1 MHKDILLEIGL
12 EELPARFVD
21 SAQKQLETKTAEW
34 LEGKRISYDS
44 IVSFST
50 PRRLAVLVKNA
61 AEAQVSLEEEMKGPA
76 EKIAKDDEGNWSK
89 AAIGFTKGQGKTVD
103 DIYTKEIK
111 GTSYIFVK
119 KYIEGKQTQDLLPGF
134 KEIITQVQFG
144 KNMRWGSNSMRYGRP
159 IRWLAALYGNEIIP
173 FELAG
178 VSAGNTTEGHRFLG
192 EIVTLEEPSDYEKKL
207 LDQFV
212 IANPKKREQM
222 IVEGIRELEEKEN
235 FHIPEDEE
243 LLDEVRNLVE
253 YPTVFA
259 GSFSKDYLDLPAE
272 VLITSMKEHQRYFPV
287 KSAIGELLPYFVGV
301 RNGDDRELAT
311 VIRGNE
317 KVLHARLSDARFFY
331 EEDLKL
337 SPDHFLDKLERVVFQ
352 EKLGTYGDKVKRV
365 VHITEQLSELLEL
378 NGETKEAAKRA
389 AQIGKFDLT
398 TNMVNEFT
406 GLQGTIGE
414 KYALFF
420 GEKPAAA
427 KAISEQYL
435 PKQAGGELPETTA
448 GTVVSIADKLDT
460 IVGCI
465 AVGLVPTGSQDPYG
479 LRRQATGILRM
490 LKENNWD
497 VSLEQLLII
506 TQNLYQTLDI
516 EWTEGAD
523 LTKELDAFFRLRA
536 SYLLRE
542 AAIGQ
547 DVIQAVLANGIGI
560 FAHTFEKAQ
569 VLSEK
574 RNDESFKYIQEALV
588 RVLNLAEKAD
598 DSEVEPALLATDSE
612 RELYAAYQK
621 TLAEYNQKADKH
633 AEEKLLIL
641 GQLAE
646 PIHAFFDHTMV
657 MVEEDEIRNN
667 RLGLLQKIA
676 NLVKN
681 YADLAVIEWKQ
692 HF

>member
-12 EELPARFVD
+12 EELPSRFVD
-21 SAQKQLETKTAEW
+21 SGQKQLEAKTAEW
-34 LEGKRISYDS
+34 LEGKRISFDS

-61 AEAQVSLEEEMKGPA
+61 AGAQASLEKEMKGPA
-76 EKIAKDDEGNWSK
+76 EKIAKDDAGNWSK
-89 AAIGFTKGQGKTVD
+89 AAIGFTKGHGKTVE

-119 KYIEGKQTQDLLPGF
+119 KYIEGKQTQDLLPGL
-134 KEIITQVQFG
+134 KEIITSIQFG
-144 KNMRWGSNSMRYGRP
+144 KNMRWGSNSLRYGRP
-159 IRWLAALYGNEIIP
+159 IRWLVALYGNEIIP
-173 FELAG
+173 FVLAG
-178 VSAGNTTEGHRFLG
+178 VSAGNTSEGHRFLG
-192 EIVTLEEPSDYEKKL
+192 KSFTLDDPGDYEQAL
-207 LDQFV
+207 RDQFV
-212 IANPKKREQM
+212 IADPKKREQM
-222 IVEGIRELEEKEN
+222 ILEGIRELEENEN
-235 FHIPEDEE
+235 FHIPDDQE

-259 GSFSKDYLDLPAE
+259 GSFSENYLQLPAE

-287 KSAIGELLPYFVGV
+287 KSGSGELLPYFVGV

-331 EEDLKL
+331 DEDLKL
-337 SPDHFLDKLERVVFQ
+337 SPDHFLAKLDRVVFQ
-352 EKLGTYGDKVKRV
+352 EKLGTYSDKIKRV
-365 VHITEQLSELLEL
+365 VHITGQLSELLEL

-414 KYALFF
+414 KYALYF
-420 GEKPAAA
+420 GEE
-427 KAISEQYL
+427 KAVARTISEQYL
-435 PKQAGGELPETTA
+435 PKQAGGELPVTTA
-448 GTVVSIADKLDT
+448 GAVVSIADKLDT
-460 IVGCI
+460 IVGCV

-490 LKENNWD
+490 LKENNWE

-506 TQNLYQTLDI
+506 TQNFYQTLDI
-516 EWTEGAD
+516 EWNEEAN
-523 LTKELDAFFRLRA
+523 LTSELDAFFRLRA

-542 AAIGQ
+542 ANISQ
-547 DVIQAVLANGIGI
+547 DVIGAVLANGIGI
-560 FAHTFEKAQ
+560 FAHTFEKAR

-574 RNDESFKYIQEALV
+574 RNDESFKHIQEALV
-588 RVLNLAEKAD
+588 RVLNLADKAD
-598 DSEVEPALLATDSE
+598 DSELDPALFATGSE
-612 RELYAAYQK
+612 RKLYEAYQQ
-621 TLAEYNQKADKH
+621 TQSEYKQKAGEF

-657 MVEEDEIRNN
+657 MVEEDEIRKN
-667 RLGLLQKIA
+667 RLGLLHVIA
-676 NLVKN
+676 ELVED